1 MTAEEIY
8 KKHFQNLGVGE
19 VLKNSIIKAIEDAL
33 LETYMRTTNSDMVV
47 QAYKNGFRAATESLV
62 YANKEIQEKEIKL
75 Q

>member
-8 KKHFQNLGVGE
+8 KKHFSNLGVGNL
-19 VLKNSIIKAIEDAL
+19 LKNSIIKAIEEAL
-33 LETYMRTTNSDMVV
+33 FETTKCITNSDIVV

-75 Q
+75 